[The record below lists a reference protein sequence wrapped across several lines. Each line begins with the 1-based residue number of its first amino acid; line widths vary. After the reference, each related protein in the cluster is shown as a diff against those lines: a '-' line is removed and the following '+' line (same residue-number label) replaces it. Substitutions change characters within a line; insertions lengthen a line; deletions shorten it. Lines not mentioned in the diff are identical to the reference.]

1 LIYLYNITVFLIV
14 STGESV
20 YYTANRENLIYL
32 VRPKFSYISR
42 EEEVEVLKSFKE
54 RSNNRQSE
62 YNSTSKEDNPV
73 VALPGSPGIG
83 KSTFLSRFP
92 LNSGYITFA
101 GQPLIV
107 SVIIITLLLLL

>member
-1 LIYLYNITVFLIV
+1 M
-14 STGESV
+14 
-20 YYTANRENLIYL
+20 
-32 VRPKFSYISR
+32 
-42 EEEVEVLKSFKE
+42 EVLKSFKE

-107 SVIIITLLLLL
+107 SVITFKANFSKLGRILWITPLM